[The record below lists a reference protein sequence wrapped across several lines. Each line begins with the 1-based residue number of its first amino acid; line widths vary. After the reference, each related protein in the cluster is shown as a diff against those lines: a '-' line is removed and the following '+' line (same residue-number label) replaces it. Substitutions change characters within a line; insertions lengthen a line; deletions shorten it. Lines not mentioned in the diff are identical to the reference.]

1 MNIMKCKRNLNMVE
15 LVGVARKEQTVDV
28 ARKETKRVMEL
39 GLVVKLVMVDYTLT
53 RVKRRCVEV

>member
-1 MNIMKCKRNLNMVE
+1 MNIMKCKKNLNMVE
-15 LVGVARKEQTVDV
+15 LVGVARKDQSVDV

>member
-1 MNIMKCKRNLNMVE
+1 MVE
-15 LVGVARKEQTVDV
+15 LVGVARKDQSVDV